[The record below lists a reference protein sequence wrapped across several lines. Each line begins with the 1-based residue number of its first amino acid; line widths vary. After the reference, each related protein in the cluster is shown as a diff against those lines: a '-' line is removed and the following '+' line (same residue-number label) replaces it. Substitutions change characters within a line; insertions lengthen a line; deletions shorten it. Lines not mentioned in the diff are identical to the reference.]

1 MKSPRKHQFAKR
13 LRREMSPPEVRLWA
27 RLRTRAEGNLVFRRQ
42 HPIGPY
48 VLDFYGSAAKLAIE
62 VDGAHHTLDD
72 HKIRDIKRD
81 QWLADQGI
89 HTYRI
94 PAVHIMTDADEMA
107 DGIYRL
113 AMERVAKL

>member
-1 MKSPRKHQFAKR
+1 
-13 LRREMSPPEVRLWA
+13 MSPPEVRLWA
-27 RLRTRAEGNLVFRRQ
+27 RLRTRSEGNLA
-42 HPIGPY
+42 HPVGPY

-62 VDGAHHTLDD
+62 VNGSQHTLDD
-72 HKIRDIKRD
+72 HQIRDINRD

-94 PAVHIMTDADEMA
+94 PAVQIMTDADEMA

-113 AMERVAKL
+113 AFERVAKL